1 MMNKID
7 KACSVAFTGHR
18 SIPLVEIERVRG
30 EVRKKVRLLYTMG
43 FRNYLCGMAIGFDM
57 LAAEEVIKLRNE
69 GYNSMRFVAVV
80 PFRGQNSKWSDTE
93 KSRYN
98 DVLNNADEV
107 IILSEHYYN
116 GCFLRRNDYMLSHA
130 CGLIAYFNGQ
140 PKGGTFY
147 TISRAKKMNID
158 IVNIF

>member
-1 MMNKID
+1 
-7 KACSVAFTGHR
+7 
-18 SIPLVEIERVRG
+18 
-30 EVRKKVRLLYTMG
+30 
-43 FRNYLCGMAIGFDM
+43 
-57 LAAEEVIKLRNE
+57 
-69 GYNSMRFVAVV
+69 MRFVAVV

-116 GCFLRRNDYMLSHA
+116 GCFLRRNDYMLSHV
-130 CGLIAYFNGQ
+130 CGLIAYFNGL

-147 TISRAKKMNID
+147 TVKRAKNTNMD

>member
-57 LAAEEVIKLRNE
+57 LAAEEVIK
-69 GYNSMRFVAVV
+69 
-80 PFRGQNSKWSDTE
+80 
-93 KSRYN
+93 
-98 DVLNNADEV
+98 
-107 IILSEHYYN
+107 
-116 GCFLRRNDYMLSHA
+116 
-130 CGLIAYFNGQ
+130 
-140 PKGGTFY
+140 
-147 TISRAKKMNID
+147 
-158 IVNIF
+158 

>member
-57 LAAEEVIKLRNE
+57 LAAEEVVKLKKE
-69 GYNSMRFVAVV
+69 GCNDIRLVAVV
-80 PFRGQNSKWSDTE
+80 PFRGQSTKWKDAE
-93 KSRYN
+93 KARYN
-98 DVLNNADEV
+98 DLLKNADDV
-107 IILSEHYYN
+107 ITLSERYYN
-116 GCFLRRNDYMLSHA
+116 GCCLRRNDYMLSHA
-130 CGLIAYFNGQ
+130 CGMIAYFNGQ

-147 TISRAKKMNID
+147 TISRAKKLNID